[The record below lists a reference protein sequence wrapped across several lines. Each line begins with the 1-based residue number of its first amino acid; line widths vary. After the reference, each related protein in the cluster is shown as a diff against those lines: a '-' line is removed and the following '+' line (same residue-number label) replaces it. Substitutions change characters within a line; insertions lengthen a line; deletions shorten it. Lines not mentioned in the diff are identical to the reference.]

1 MSLLPLQDTK
11 IRTSYLNRLHWV
23 SAVTYI
29 LIISFLGILLSIFV
43 SRFEQVR
50 ILQKSHDVT
59 MQIST
64 YFNGIYDNFWKVYL
78 PVYSDDESYRSLT
91 DFFSNPIDSI
101 ENDPFKRQ
109 KIIRVLKNM
118 SMASDLGVRWILL
131 FKNESQDAYLYYTG
145 SGTIQKAPENFPFL
159 DKLCDPSQQRIL
171 MGTESLSI
179 PEERVFKQVESYAIA
194 GRMISSKDGK
204 QLGII
209 AIGYETARID
219 QIYQGSQFDISTYI
233 TIATDNGN
241 ILYSSTGNYKDIDP
255 EKIWDKKGRIL
266 ETESGSYYIENLIN
280 RPGKYLIFNAIP
292 YRKLFLSSH
301 RYSPLIL
308 LIYLVLASLSTI
320 LYFLTGKLSGKK
332 VFQILDG
339 LKKIE
344 KNNLSYQLPVG
355 KNCDEFD
362 IISDH
367 INHMTNQL
375 QEYIDKAYIYSINCK
390 NAELGELQ
398 AKFNPHFLYNCLEVI
413 RAQLQKNDDL
423 ESAEMVLLLSKIFR
437 SFIKQDSFITIQEE
451 LSLCRMYLEL
461 FQLRYRDEFEVE
473 FDVDTEV
480 LQYGIIRNLLQPII
494 ENYFIHGFG
503 GKHDYNRICISGMLL
518 DEEQI
523 ALVVEDNGYG
533 IQPEKLQQLRIML
546 QNDVFQTDDHYG
558 LKNINDRIRI
568 FYGKNCGIQI
578 HSVYGEYTKIQLII
592 GKMTCQQH
600 SQHMQNNMP
609 RSEQE

>member
-1 MSLLPLQDTK
+1 MS
-11 IRTSYLNRLHWV
+11 IV
-23 SAVTYI
+23 
-29 LIISFLGILLSIFV
+29 
-43 SRFEQVR
+43 
-50 ILQKSHDVT
+50 
-59 MQIST
+59 
-64 YFNGIYDNFWKVYL
+64 
-78 PVYSDDESYRSLT
+78 
-91 DFFSNPIDSI
+91 
-101 ENDPFKRQ
+101 
-109 KIIRVLKNM
+109 
-118 SMASDLGVRWILL
+118 SDLGVRWILL
-131 FKNESQDAYLYYTG
+131 YKDETQPAYLYYTG
-145 SGTIQKAPENFPFL
+145 SGTLQKVSETFPFL
-159 DKLCDPSQQRIL
+159 YKLQDQSPLPTL
-171 MGTESLSI
+171 MGTESI
-179 PEERVFKQVESYAIA
+179 QIQEERFLKKVECYAIA

-204 QLGII
+204 QLGTIVV
-209 AIGYETARID
+209 GYETTKID
-219 QIYQGSQFDISTYI
+219 QIYQGSPFDITTHI
-233 TIATDNGN
+233 IIATAEGS
-241 ILYSSTGNYKDIDP
+241 ILYSSTGNYDNINAN
-255 EKIWDKKGRIL
+255 EIVDKKGEIL
-266 ETESGSYYIENLIN
+266 ETENGRCYIENIIN
-280 RPGKYLIFNAIP
+280 RPRKYLIFNAIP
-292 YRKLFLSSH
+292 YKDLFLLSH
-301 RYSPLIL
+301 RYSPLIF
-308 LIYLVLASLSTI
+308 LICFLLASLSTI
-320 LYFLTGKLSGKK
+320 LYFVTGKLSGKK

-362 IISDH
+362 IISGH
-367 INHMTNQL
+367 INHMTSQL

-437 SFIKQDSFITIQEE
+437 NFIKQDSFITIQEE

-518 DEEQI
+518 DEERI
-523 ALVVEDNGYG
+523 VLVVEDNGYG
-533 IQPEKLQQLRIML
+533 IQPEKLQQLRVML
-546 QNDVFQTDDHYG
+546 QNDVSQTDDHYG

-578 HSVYGEYTKIQLII
+578 DSVYGEYTKIQLII

-609 RSEQE
+609 RSAQE